1 MEENQKKEVNKMSK
15 NAEQIIRELVEEVI
29 EEMTST
35 GAVSVPLSKN
45 AFGGDAENAAIRSI
59 PGGSLVKSKKT
70 KKDNTSVEEAE
81 ESLPIVR
88 RGAEIM
94 EGRYRNLKES
104 DIMRNESKIN
114 LAVQEAKKMLKE
126 VNFLLSI
133 TERLKLECG
142 ISNKEY
148 LNRTVPNLMEINR
161 QIKEIA
167 KRINRIRK

>member
-1 MEENQKKEVNKMSK
+1 MSTN
-15 NAEQIIRELVEEVI
+15 NAKQLIRELVEEVI
-29 EEMTST
+29 EEMTGTSS
-35 GAVSVPLSKN
+35 VSIPLGKGGWGKGGNKHMADIAKN
-45 AFGGDAENAAIRSI
+45 SI
-59 PGGSLVKSKKT
+59 PGSKVTREKES
-70 KKDNTSVEEAE
+70 DDTSME
-81 ESLPIVR
+81 ESDESLRVVR
-88 RGAEIM
+88 RDIGIM

-104 DIMRNESKIN
+104 DMMRNESKIN

-167 KRINRIRK
+167 RRINRIRK